1 MHGALWA
8 AAGGVVTIILAP
20 VSLLAQE
27 PQPSRADSLRHAVAQ
42 LAARL
47 DSLDRARCPT
57 GATIVVPTRRPGAEG
72 ALDSLTAATEALR
85 DRVERLVADRCAA
98 GRVAPAAQPAD
109 TSDELAAL
117 RAAAAA
123 AAGAPEPGRAGPA
136 DTVPRAARP
145 AAEAPAATGPRPSNL
160 LNPEISATGD
170 IRLVARDES
179 PQEDNGV
186 AREFEFS
193 FQSALDPFTKT
204 KIFLTFSDEEI
215 GVEEGYIYWP
225 GLPGHLRLDLG
236 KFRQQIGDLNRWHLH
251 ALPETEYPLV
261 YQRFLGEEG
270 LGGVGFSLYSTLPI
284 SLAGGTHELWLQGT
298 TSESEPLYAGGRQP
312 TLLGRVQNFWQLT
325 RSSYAQLGFT
335 ATGGNNADADLQSR
349 LLGLDF
355 RFTYRPPEAGTR
367 RDVTFRAEG
376 YRLHATEAG
385 ATTNRYGTFLDL
397 QARRGR
403 RWVFGLRYDYAQAPR
418 GLDDTEWRVTPVITW
433 WQSEFVYLRLQGEH
447 RNRDLEGDQNLLT
460 VQAVWAVGP
469 HKHETY

>member
-1 MHGALWA
+1 MPGAFWA
-8 AAGGVVTIILAP
+8 TAGGVVIVLLAP
-20 VSLLAQE
+20 VSLAAQT
-27 PQPSRADSLRHAVAQ
+27 PQTSTADSLRHAVTQ
-42 LAARL
+42 LTARL
-47 DSLDRARCPT
+47 DSLDRARCPS
-57 GATIVVPTRRPGAEG
+57 GDPIVLPARRAGEQG
-72 ALDSLTAATEALR
+72 ALDTLTAATEALR
-85 DRVERLVADRCAA
+85 DRVERLVAERCPA
-98 GRVAPAAQPAD
+98 GRVTPAEEPAD

-123 AAGAPEPGRAGPA
+123 AADTLPGPA
-136 DTVPRAARP
+136 KP
-145 AAEAPAATGPRPSNL
+145 AAEVPSTAGPRPANL

-170 IRLVARDES
+170 VRLVARDES
-179 PQEDNGV
+179 PQQDNGV

-204 KIFLTFSDEEI
+204 KIFLAVEDEEV

-225 GLPGHLRLDLG
+225 GLPGHLRLDVG

-261 YQRFLGEEG
+261 YQRFLGEDG

-335 ATGGNNADADLQSR
+335 ATGGNNADADLRSR

-355 RFTYRPPEAGTR
+355 RFTYRPPESGTR

-376 YRLHATEAG
+376 YRLHSTEAG
-385 ATTNRYGTFLDL
+385 ETTDRYGTFLDL

-403 RWVFGLRYDYAQAPR
+403 RWVFGVRYDYAEAPR
-418 GLDDTEWRVTPVITW
+418 GPEDTEWRLTPAITW

-460 VQAVWAVGP
+460 FQAVWAVGP

>member
-8 AAGGVVTIILAP
+8 AAGGFVILIVAP
-20 VSLLAQE
+20 VSLSAQ
-27 PQPSRADSLRHAVAQ
+27 QPARADSLRHAVAQ
-42 LAARL
+42 LTARL
-47 DSLDRARCPT
+47 DSLDRVQCPS
-57 GATIVVPTRRPGAEG
+57 GAPIVLPSRRPGEQG
-72 ALDSLTAATEALR
+72 ALDTLTAATEALR
-85 DRVERLVADRCAA
+85 DRVARLVEDRCPA
-98 GRVAPAAQPAD
+98 GRAAPAAQPAD
-109 TSDELAAL
+109 TADELAAL

-123 AAGAPEPGRAGPA
+123 AAGAPEPGPAGAA
-136 DTVPRAARP
+136 DTVPPAERP
-145 AAEAPAATGPRPSNL
+145 AAKEPPATGARPSNL

-179 PQEDNGV
+179 PQQDNGV

-204 KIFLTFSDEEI
+204 KIFLTFEDEEL

-225 GLPGHLRLDLG
+225 GLPGHLRLDVG
-236 KFRQQIGDLNRWHLH
+236 RFRQQLGDLNRWHLH

-270 LGGVGFSLYSTLPI
+270 LGGVGFSLYSTLPM
-284 SLAGGTHELWLQGT
+284 SLAGGTHELWIQGT

-312 TLLGRVQNFWQLT
+312 TLLGRVQNFWQLS
-325 RSSYAQLGFT
+325 RSSYTQLGFT
-335 ATGGNNADADLQSR
+335 ATGGNNADADLQSG

-376 YRLHATEAG
+376 YRLHASEAG
-385 ATTNRYGTFLDL
+385 VTTNRYGTFLDL

-418 GLDDTEWRVTPVITW
+418 GPTDTEWRLTPVITW
-433 WQSEFVYLRLQGEH
+433 WQSEFVYLRVQGEH
-447 RNRDLEGDQNLLT
+447 RSRDLEGDQNLLT

>member
-1 MHGALWA
+1 MAGVFRA
-8 AAGGVVTIILAP
+8 AAGGVVALIVAP
-20 VSLLAQE
+20 ISLLAQT
-27 PQPSRADSLRHAVAQ
+27 PQPSTTDSLRQAVT
-42 LAARL
+42 LLTARL
-47 DSLDRARCPT
+47 DSLDRAQCPSGAPITLPARRT
-57 GATIVVPTRRPGAEG
+57 GEQG
-72 ALDSLTAATEALR
+72 ALDSLATATEALR
-85 DRVERLVADRCAA
+85 DRVERLVAERCAA
-98 GRVAPAAQPAD
+98 GRPAPAPQPAD
-109 TSDELAAL
+109 TSDDLAAL

-123 AAGAPEPGRAGPA
+123 AAGAPEPGQAGPG
-136 DTVPRAARP
+136 DTVTRAARP
-145 AAEAPAATGPRPSNL
+145 AAEAPAAGPRPASL

-179 PQEDNGV
+179 PQQDNGV

-204 KIFLTFSDEEI
+204 KIFLTFEDEEL

-225 GLPGHLRLDLG
+225 GLPGHLRLDVG

-270 LGGVGFSLYSTLPI
+270 LGGIGFSLYSTLPI

-312 TLLGRVQNFWQLT
+312 TFLGRVQNFWQLS
-325 RSSYAQLGFT
+325 RSNYAQLGFT
-335 ATGGNNADADLQSR
+335 ATGGNNADADLRSR

-385 ATTNRYGTFLDL
+385 VTTNRYGTFLDL
-397 QARRGR
+397 QARTDR
-403 RWVFGLRYDYAQAPR
+403 RWVFGLRYDYAQSPR
-418 GLDDTEWRVTPVITW
+418 GPDDTEWRLTPTITW

-447 RNRDLEGDQNLLT
+447 RNRELEDEQNLLT
-460 VQAVWAVGP
+460 VQVVWAVGP

>member
-1 MHGALWA
+1 MPGAFWA
-8 AAGGVVTIILAP
+8 ATGGITILILAP

-27 PQPSRADSLRHAVAQ
+27 PQRSRTDSLRDAVTQ
-42 LAARL
+42 LTARL
-47 DSLDRARCPT
+47 DSLDRAQCPS
-57 GATIVVPTRRPGAEG
+57 GAPIALPARLPGEHG
-72 ALDSLTAATEALR
+72 ALDSLAAATEALR
-85 DRVERLVADRCAA
+85 DRVERLVADRCAP
-98 GRVAPAAQPAD
+98 GRAAPAAQPAD
-109 TSDELAAL
+109 TSDDLAAV

-123 AAGAPEPGRAGPA
+123 AAGAPEPAPG

-145 AAEAPAATGPRPSNL
+145 PTEAAAATGPRPSSL

-170 IRLVARDES
+170 IRLVARDSS
-179 PQEDNGV
+179 PQQDNAV

-204 KIFLTFSDEEI
+204 KIFLTFEDEEI

-225 GLPGHLRLDLG
+225 GLPGHLRLDVG

-270 LGGVGFSLYSTLPI
+270 LGGIGFSLYSTLPI

-335 ATGGNNADADLQSR
+335 ATGGNNADADLRSR

-376 YRLHATEAG
+376 YRLHSTEAG
-385 ATTNRYGTFLDL
+385 ATTNRYGTFLDV

-403 RWVFGLRYDYAQAPR
+403 RWVLGLRYDYVEAPR
-418 GLDDTEWRVTPVITW
+418 GLDDTEWRLTPAITW
-433 WQSEFVYLRLQGEH
+433 WQSEFVYLRLEGEH
-447 RNRDLEGDQNLLT
+447 RNSDLEGNQNLLT

>member
-1 MHGALWA
+1 MPGAIWA
-8 AAGGVVTIILAP
+8 TAGGVVIVLLAP
-20 VSLLAQE
+20 VSLAAQT
-27 PQPSRADSLRHAVAQ
+27 PQSSTADSLRHAVTQ
-42 LAARL
+42 LTARL
-47 DSLDRARCPT
+47 DSLDRARCPS
-57 GATIVVPTRRPGAEG
+57 GDPIALPTRRAGEQG
-72 ALDSLTAATEALR
+72 VLDSLTAATEALR
-85 DRVERLVADRCAA
+85 DRVERLVADRCPA
-98 GRVAPAAQPAD
+98 GRVTPAEEPAD

-123 AAGAPEPGRAGPA
+123 AADTLPGPA
-136 DTVPRAARP
+136 KP
-145 AAEAPAATGPRPSNL
+145 AAEVPPTAGPRPANL

-170 IRLVARDES
+170 VRLVARDES
-179 PQEDNGV
+179 PQQDNGV

-204 KIFLTFSDEEI
+204 KIFLAVEDEEV

-225 GLPGHLRLDLG
+225 GLPGHLRLDVG

-261 YQRFLGEEG
+261 YQRFLGEDG

-335 ATGGNNADADLQSR
+335 ATGGNNADADLRSR

-355 RFTYRPPEAGTR
+355 RFTYRPPESGTR

-376 YRLHATEAG
+376 YRLHSTEVG
-385 ATTNRYGTFLDL
+385 ESTDRYGTFLDL

-403 RWVFGLRYDYAQAPR
+403 RWVFGLRYDYAEAPR
-418 GLDDTEWRVTPVITW
+418 GPEDTEWRLTPAITW

-460 VQAVWAVGP
+460 FQAVWAVGP

>member
-1 MHGALWA
+1 
-8 AAGGVVTIILAP
+8 LAP
-20 VSLLAQE
+20 VSLSAQE
-27 PQPSRADSLRHAVAQ
+27 PKPSRADSLRDAVTQ
-42 LAARL
+42 LTARL

-57 GATIVVPTRRPGAEG
+57 GAPIVLPARRPGEQG
-72 ALDSLTAATEALR
+72 VLDTLTAATEALR
-85 DRVERLVADRCAA
+85 ERVERLVADRCAP

-123 AAGAPEPGRAGPA
+123 AAGAPEPERAGPA
-136 DTVPRAARP
+136 DTLPRPARP
-145 AAEAPAATGPRPSNL
+145 AAQAPPATGARPSNL

-179 PQEDNGV
+179 PQQDNGV

-204 KIFLTFSDEEI
+204 KIFLTFADEEI

-225 GLPGHLRLDLG
+225 GLPGHLRLDVG
-236 KFRQQIGDLNRWHLH
+236 KFRQQLGDLNRWHLH

-270 LGGVGFSLYSTLPI
+270 LGGIGFSLYSTLPI

-298 TSESEPLYAGGRQP
+298 TAESEPLYAGGRQP
-312 TLLGRVQNFWQLT
+312 TFLGRVQNFWQLS

-335 ATGGNNADADLQSR
+335 ATGGNNADVDLQSR

-397 QARRGR
+397 QARRGP

-418 GLDDTEWRVTPVITW
+418 GLDDTEWRLTPVITW

-447 RNRDLEGDQNLLT
+447 RNRDLEGDRNLLT
-460 VQAVWAVGP
+460 FQAVWAVGP

>member
-1 MHGALWA
+1 MTGWSGSSRSGAPL
-8 AAGGVVTIILAP
+8 V
-20 VSLLAQE
+20 
-27 PQPSRADSLRHAVAQ
+27 
-42 LAARL
+42 ARL
-47 DSLDRARCPT
+47 
-57 GATIVVPTRRPGAEG
+57 RRE
-72 ALDSLTAATEALR
+72 E
-85 DRVERLVADRCAA
+85 
-98 GRVAPAAQPAD
+98 QAD

-123 AAGAPEPGRAGPA
+123 AADTLPGRAK
-136 DTVPRAARP
+136 P
-145 AAEAPAATGPRPSNL
+145 AAEVPSTAGPRPANL

-170 IRLVARDES
+170 VRLVARDES
-179 PQEDNGV
+179 PQQDNGV

-204 KIFLTFSDEEI
+204 KIFLAVEDEEV

-225 GLPGHLRLDLG
+225 GLPGHLRLDVG

-261 YQRFLGEEG
+261 YQRFLGEDG

-335 ATGGNNADADLQSR
+335 ATGGNNADADLRSR

-355 RFTYRPPEAGTR
+355 RFTYRPPESGTR

-376 YRLHATEAG
+376 YRLHSTEAG
-385 ATTNRYGTFLDL
+385 ETTDRYGTFLDL

-403 RWVFGLRYDYAQAPR
+403 RWVFGVRYDYAEAPR
-418 GLDDTEWRVTPVITW
+418 GPEDTEWRLTPAITW

-460 VQAVWAVGP
+460 FQAVWAVGP

>member
-1 MHGALWA
+1 MPGAFWA
-8 AAGGVVTIILAP
+8 VAGGVVTLILAP
-20 VSLLAQE
+20 VSLSAQR

-42 LAARL
+42 LTARL

-57 GATIVVPTRRPGAEG
+57 GAPIVLPARRPGEQG
-72 ALDSLTAATEALR
+72 VLDTLTAATEALR
-85 DRVERLVADRCAA
+85 ERVERLVADRCKA

-123 AAGAPEPGRAGPA
+123 AAGAPETERAGPA

-145 AAEAPAATGPRPSNL
+145 AAQAPPATGPRPSNL

-179 PQEDNGV
+179 PQQDNAV

-204 KIFLTFSDEEI
+204 KIFLTFEDEEF
-215 GVEEGYIYWP
+215 GLEEGYIYWP
-225 GLPGHLRLDLG
+225 GLPGHLRLDVG
-236 KFRQQIGDLNRWHLH
+236 KFRQQVGDLNRWHLH

-298 TSESEPLYAGGRQP
+298 TAESEPLYAGGRQP
-312 TLLGRVQNFWQLT
+312 TLLGRVQNFWQLS

-418 GLDDTEWRVTPVITW
+418 GLDDTEWRLTPVITW

-447 RNRDLEGDQNLLT
+447 RNRDLEGDRNLLT
-460 VQAVWAVGP
+460 FQAVWAVGP

>member
-1 MHGALWA
+1 MPGALWA
-8 AAGGVVTIILAP
+8 AAGGVVILISAP
-20 VSLLAQE
+20 VSLSAQR
-27 PQPSRADSLRHAVAQ
+27 PQPSRADSLRHAVTQ
-42 LAARL
+42 LTARL

-57 GATIVVPTRRPGAEG
+57 GAPIVLPARRPGEQG
-72 ALDSLTAATEALR
+72 ALDTLTAATEALR
-85 DRVERLVADRCAA
+85 DRVERLVAERCAV
-98 GRVAPAAQPAD
+98 GRVAPAAEPAD

-123 AAGAPEPGRAGPA
+123 AAGAPEPERAGPA
-136 DTVPRAARP
+136 DTLPRPARP
-145 AAEAPAATGPRPSNL
+145 AAQAPAATGARPSSL

-170 IRLVARDES
+170 IRVVARDES
-179 PQEDNGV
+179 PQQDNGV

-215 GVEEGYIYWP
+215 GAEEGYIYWP
-225 GLPGHLRLDLG
+225 GLPGHLRLDVG

-312 TLLGRVQNFWQLT
+312 TLLGRVQNFWQLS

-335 ATGGNNADADLQSR
+335 TAGGNNADADLQSR

-385 ATTNRYGTFLDL
+385 VTTNRYGTFLDL
-397 QARRGR
+397 QARRGP
-403 RWVFGLRYDYAQAPR
+403 RWVLGLRYDYAEAPR
-418 GLDDTEWRVTPVITW
+418 GLDDTEWRLTPAITW

-447 RNRDLEGDQNLLT
+447 RHRDLDGDRNLLT
-460 VQAVWAVGP
+460 FQAVWAVGP